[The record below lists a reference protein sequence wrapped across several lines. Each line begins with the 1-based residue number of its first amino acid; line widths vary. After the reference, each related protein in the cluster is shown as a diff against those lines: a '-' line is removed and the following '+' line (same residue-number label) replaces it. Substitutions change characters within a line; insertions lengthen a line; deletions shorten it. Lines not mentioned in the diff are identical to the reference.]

1 MLQTAR
7 LPPWRSDKSASKSS
21 RKASPWN
28 VAPCSQIF
36 QTHLPKSLT
45 FAGTAIF
52 ILCFQWV
59 ISDKN
64 GFNVELCRRSG
75 SRKISPLGQ
84 IAISLDVQWW
94 PGRSRKPSPP
104 ASQRHRSTTGQSP
117 QVGLFQPMSSLL
129 SPNSLTFT
137 VKTARNAPRKLSPFT
152 PSRSTLEMIGRHGDQ
167 LPDLLTFASPLPGNF
182 TVMRK
187 NVRRKLEQLP
197 QKLTLGFK
205 CLK

>member
-21 RKASPWN
+21 RKASPSN
-28 VAPCSQIF
+28 AAPCSQVF
-36 QTHLPKSLT
+36 HMHLPKSLT
-45 FAGTAIF
+45 FAGISTF
-52 ILCFQWV
+52 VLCFQCV
-59 ISDKN
+59 ISNKN
-64 GFNVELCRRSG
+64 GVDVELCRCSG
-75 SRKISPLGQ
+75 SRKVSPLGQ

-94 PGRSRKPSPP
+94 LARSRKLSPS

-117 QVGLFQPMSSLL
+117 QVGLLRPMSSLL
-129 SPNSLTFT
+129 PPNSLTFT

-152 PSRSTLEMIGRHGDQ
+152 LSRSTLEMISRHGDQ
-167 LPDLLTFASPLPGNF
+167 LPDLLTFALPLHGNF

-187 NVRRKLEQLP
+187 NMRRKREQLP